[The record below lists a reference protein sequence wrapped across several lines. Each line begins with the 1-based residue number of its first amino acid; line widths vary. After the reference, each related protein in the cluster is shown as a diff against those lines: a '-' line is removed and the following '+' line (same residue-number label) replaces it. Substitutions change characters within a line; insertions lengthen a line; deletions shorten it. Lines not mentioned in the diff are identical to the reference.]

1 MARESLSLRLGMELI
16 IDRLSLSAWHL
27 INFESEKY
35 ESIRLPGRV
44 SRLSAQ
50 KNQVGI
56 FTTTHQV
63 LIWTIGGPVI
73 SVNTSVVNDH
83 LSEFRLR
90 QELVVFHPLQRGCF
104 FVIHEA
110 WLGHS
115 VVTESGTCRIVVQKF
130 NEGNLTMT
138 KCLDL
143 FPSTAESLT
152 IPGLLHDGVI
162 GVFKGYV
169 ARPGIA
175 AGSNAHDLQ
184 TRSGADRAHDPD
196 PNVFMMAVF
205 DIYQMRFFLEEYSLP
220 GPLPEPHLRNKTL
233 EQAFYWRKQVLIP
246 VYEKSS
252 DHVPVRGTYLG
263 SSWSCSKDV
272 HISGFS

>member
-1 MARESLSLRLGMELI
+1 VSLSSFDWGTELI
-16 IDRLSLSAWHL
+16 IDRISLSAWRL
-27 INFESEKY
+27 INFESEKC

-50 KNQVGI
+50 KDQVGI
-56 FTTTHQV
+56 LTTTYQV
-63 LIWTIGGPVI
+63 LIWTIGGPLI
-73 SVNTSVVNDH
+73 SVNTSAVNDH
-83 LSEFRLR
+83 LSVFRLR
-90 QELVVFHPLQRGCF
+90 QGLVAFHPLQKGCF
-104 FVIHEA
+104 FIIHEA
-110 WLGHS
+110 WPGYS
-115 VVTESGTCRIVVQKF
+115 VTERRICRIVVQKF
-130 NEGNLTMT
+130 NEGRLTIT
-138 KCLDL
+138 KYLDL
-143 FPSTAESLT
+143 FPSTPESLT
-152 IPGLLHDGVI
+152 IPGLFHDGVI
-162 GVFKGYV
+162 GVFKGFV

-175 AGSNAHDLQ
+175 ADSNTPDLQ
-184 TRSGADRAHDPD
+184 TRSGSDRAHEPGS
-196 PNVFMMAVF
+196 NVFTIAMF

-220 GPLPEPHLRNKTL
+220 GPLPEPQFHHKTL